1 MLKRYLVLSVA
12 TAAFS
17 LPSLVYAAQQNILS
31 VHILNQQTG
40 KPAADVTVT
49 LEKKADNGWLQ
60 LNTAKTDKDGRIK
73 ALWPE
78 QTATTGDYRVV
89 FKTGDYFKKQ
99 NLESFF
105 PEIPVEFHINK
116 VNRALSCAFVTQPIW
131 VFNLSWQLMRK
142 YVKADLCYC

>member
-1 MLKRYLVLSVA
+1 MLKRYLVLSVV

-73 ALWPE
+73 HCGPSKLRLLAITVSYLKPG
-78 QTATTGDYRVV
+78 TISR
-89 FKTGDYFKKQ
+89 
-99 NLESFF
+99 
-105 PEIPVEFHINK
+105 NK
-116 VNRALSCAFVTQPIW
+116 ILKVSSLRSPLNFISI
-131 VFNLSWQLMRK
+131 K
-142 YVKADLCYC
+142 

>member
-1 MLKRYLVLSVA
+1 MLKRYLVLSVV

-60 LNTAKTDKDGRIK
+60 LNTAKTDKDGRI
-73 ALWPE
+73 
-78 QTATTGDYRVV
+78 
-89 FKTGDYFKKQ
+89 

-116 VNRALSCAFVTQPIW
+116 VNEHYHVPLLLSQYGYSTYRG
-131 VFNLSWQLMRK
+131 S
-142 YVKADLCYC
+142 

>member
-1 MLKRYLVLSVA
+1 MLKRYLLLSVA

-17 LPSLVYAAQQNILS
+17 LPSLVYATQQNILS

-49 LEKKADNGWLQ
+49 LEKKMDNDWLQ
-60 LNTAKTDKDGRIK
+60 INTAKTDKDGRIK

-78 QTATTGDYRVV
+78 QTATTGDYRVI
-89 FKTGDYFKKQ
+89 FKTGDYFKQQ

-116 VNRALSCAFVTQPIW
+116 LNEHYHVPLLLSQYGYSTYRG
-131 VFNLSWQLMRK
+131 S
-142 YVKADLCYC
+142 

>member
-1 MLKRYLVLSVA
+1 MLKRYLVLSVV

-60 LNTAKTDKDGRIK
+60 LNTAKQIRMDELRHCGPSKLRLRAITVSYLKPGTISRNKILKVSSLRSPLNFILIK
-73 ALWPE
+73 
-78 QTATTGDYRVV
+78 
-89 FKTGDYFKKQ
+89 
-99 NLESFF
+99 
-105 PEIPVEFHINK
+105 
-116 VNRALSCAFVTQPIW
+116 
-131 VFNLSWQLMRK
+131 
-142 YVKADLCYC
+142 